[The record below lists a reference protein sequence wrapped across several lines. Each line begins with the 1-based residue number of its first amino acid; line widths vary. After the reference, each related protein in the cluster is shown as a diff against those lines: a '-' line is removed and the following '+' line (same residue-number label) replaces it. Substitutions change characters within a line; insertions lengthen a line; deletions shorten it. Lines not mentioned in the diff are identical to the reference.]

1 VNAKVQIT
9 FDARDPA
16 RLARFWAEALGY
28 VRQPLPPGFDTWQQF
43 AERIGLPPD
52 NWDAYDALVDP
63 DGAGSRLFFQRVPED
78 KIAKNRVHRRHRR
91 CRGTGLGAAPVRGPR
106 ALDAARRGRGHGAT
120 EPAGRR
126 RRDLSLRVVA

>member
-1 VNAKVQIT
+1 MNAKVQIT

-52 NWDAYDALVDP
+52 KWDAYDALVDP
-63 DGAGSRLFFQRVPED
+63 DGAGSRLFSSGCQRTRSPRTVSTDVTVGAE
-78 KIAKNRVHRRHRR
+78 ALGSEQRRS
-91 CRGTGLGAAPVRGPR
+91 AVR
-106 ALDAARRGRGHGAT
+106 ARSTQLVEAGAT
-120 EPAGRR
+120 VLHEPAGRR